1 MYCPNC
7 GSQVVE
13 TTKFCRRCGLP
24 LNQLA
29 EYVVSGGTA
38 PLLSHPLDKIVGGLT
53 PKQQLVLTIMFFVF
67 TPALFG
73 VIGQQ
78 IGVNEL
84 AGIPAV
90 LMPLG
95 IVWAVFRYKNQQRR
109 LREQQSHQTTQAPQQ
124 HFEPQPYQPPLQ
136 APPTNPIATPSSR
149 SVTEAETEQLPDRR
163 Q

>member
-7 GSQVVE
+7 GSQAAE
-13 TTKFCRRCGLP
+13 TTKFCRQCGLP

-29 EYVVSGGTA
+29 EYVARGGTA
-38 PLLSHPLDKIVGGLT
+38 PLLSQPLNQTAGGLT
-53 PKQQLVLTIMFFVF
+53 PKQQLVLTIMLFVF

-78 IGVNEL
+78 IGVPDL

-109 LREQQSHQTTQAPQQ
+109 LREQQSHPTMQTPQQ

-136 APPTNPIATPSSR
+136 APPTNPIATPSGG

>member
-7 GSQVVE
+7 GSQAAE
-13 TTKFCRRCGLP
+13 ITKFCRQCGLP

-29 EYVVSGGTA
+29 EYVASGGMA
-38 PLLSHPLDKIVGGLT
+38 PLLSQPLNKTVGGLT
-53 PKQQLVLTIMFFVF
+53 PKQQLVLTIMLFVF

-73 VIGQQ
+73 LIGQQ
-78 IGVNEL
+78 IGVPDL
-84 AGIPAV
+84 AGIPAI

-95 IVWAVFRYKNQQRR
+95 IVWAVFHYKNQQRR
-109 LREQQSHQTTQAPQQ
+109 LREQQLNQTMQPLQQNFQPQS
-124 HFEPQPYQPPLQ
+124 YQPPLQ
-136 APPTNPIATPSSR
+136 APPTNPIATPSGR